1 MALPKLERAG
11 IDQANPQQVSKTPMN
26 VELEVKK
33 LFESIKKS
41 SSEGLKAA
49 TQSVVGN
56 VPSLIRDLT
65 DDIKSGSIN
74 NFATAMNKLI
84 SLTEDLGINL
94 RQYNEEL
101 ADTVERFTGNQAKM
115 QEELQKLREQGIKA
129 EIDEDGK
136 RIKILTQNDILEYN
150 KRQQVISES
159 IAKNKEDI
167 ETRTKLLNLT
177 DKELEAKGKNR
188 EEIEEEIKF
197 RSRANDGLQLES
209 DQINEKTNAT
219 ADTGRG
225 GDQGFG
231 KFQELKEAFMVI
243 PDTIGEAMGAFSKAG
258 KGVFTG
264 LTNLFTKGGL
274 AKAFRGLVNFF
285 KTARI
290 MIMAKFLL
298 VIAAIQFVAEKI
310 DVIAAFFKRIFDKI
324 AGFFKAIGDWFADSW
339 IGRKLGLGGK
349 DDGEADKIIE
359 EEKKKEYKAMDEG
372 TYAIGED
379 GAEIKDENLS
389 ARDIIKQT
397 GGDASVAE
405 EVAMN
410 NRARIEGN
418 KKRARHYTGSMAT
431 ITQDDYADQ
440 VSIDE
445 IIGGKEVTGDQLKD
459 GSTSSMLKS
468 LESDSVKSSQNSV
481 VNIQNNTNQ
490 TNSQSA
496 STNVSGFLDHEPE
509 TSFKFVKAGSTGSAD
524 F

>member
-1 MALPKLERAG
+1 MALPKLTKAG
-11 IDQANPQQVSKTPMN
+11 IDQATPQEVSKTAMN

-33 LFESIKKS
+33 LFDSIKKS

-49 TQSVVGN
+49 TQTVIGN

-84 SLTEDLGINL
+84 ALTDDLGINL

-101 ADTVERFTGNQAKM
+101 ADTVDRFTGHQAKL
-115 QEELQKLREQGIKA
+115 QEELGKLREQGIRA
-129 EIDEDGK
+129 EIDEDK
-136 RIKILTQNDILEYN
+136 QRVRILTQNDILEYN
-150 KRQQVISES
+150 RQREVNNQS
-159 IAKNKEDI
+159 IQNNRDEI
-167 ETRTKLLNLT
+167 EQKTKLLNLT
-177 DKELEAKGKNR
+177 DEELKIRGENR
-188 EEIEEEIKF
+188 KDLETEIKT
-197 RSRANDGLQLES
+197 RADRNKKLE
-209 DQINEKTNAT
+209 DENRGIDEKTNAT
-219 ADTGRG
+219 TDTGRG

-274 AKAFRGLVNFF
+274 AKAFQGLVNFF

-324 AGFFKAIGDWFADSW
+324 AGFFKSIGDWFANSW
-339 IGRKLGLGGK
+339 IGRKLGLGGD

-359 EEKKKEYKAMDEG
+359 REKKKEYKAMDEG
-372 TYAIGED
+372 TYAVGED

-418 KKRARHYTGSMAT
+418 KKRALHYTGSDAT
-431 ITQDDYADQ
+431 ITQDNYADQ

-445 IIGGKEVTGDQLKD
+445 IIGGKQVTGDQLKD

-468 LESDSVKSSQNSV
+468 LETESAKSSQNSV
-481 VNIQNNTNQ
+481 INIQNNTNQ
-490 TNSQSA
+490 TNSQSSA
-496 STNVSGFLDHEPE
+496 TNVSGFLDHEPD
-509 TSFKFVKAGSTGSAD
+509 TSFKYVRRDNGD
-524 F
+524 QYI

>member
-1 MALPKLERAG
+1 MALPKIEPLSSEF
-11 IDQANPQQVSKTPMN
+11 
-26 VELEVKK
+26 EVRKNAEEEIKQEIVK
-33 LFESIKKS
+33 LGKSIEES
-41 SSEGLKAA
+41 SSLGMKAA
-49 TQSVVGN
+49 LQTVVGN
-56 VPSLIRDLT
+56 VPNMIRDLT

-84 SLTEDLGINL
+84 TLTEDLGINL
-94 RQYNEEL
+94 REYNSEL

-115 QEELQKLREQGIKA
+115 QEELQKLREQGIRA
-129 EIDEDGK
+129 EIDGETN
-136 RIKILTQNDILEYN
+136 RLKILTQNDILEYN
-150 KRQQVISES
+150 KEKQVNEES
-159 IAKNKEDI
+159 IKTNKEQI
-167 ETRTKLLNLT
+167 EQRLKLLNLT
-177 DKELEAKGKNR
+177 DEELKLKGENR
-188 EEIEEEIKF
+188 KDLETEIK
-197 RSRANDGLQLES
+197 SRADANKKLEETNQKI
-209 DQINEKTNAT
+209 DEKTGTT

-274 AKAFRGLVNFF
+274 AKAFQGLVNFF

-324 AGFFKAIGDWFADSW
+324 AGFFKSIGDWFANSW
-339 IGRKLGLGGK
+339 IGRKLGLGGD

-359 EEKKKEYKAMDEG
+359 REKKKEYKAMDEG
-372 TYAIGED
+372 TYAVGDD

-389 ARDIIKQT
+389 VRDILKQNT
-397 GGDASVAE
+397 GDASVAE
-405 EVAMN
+405 GVAMD

-418 KKRARHYTGSMAT
+418 KKRALHYTGSDAT
-431 ITQDDYADQ
+431 ITQDNYADQ

-445 IIGGKEVTGDQLKD
+445 IIGGKQVTGDQLKD

-468 LESDSVKSSQNSV
+468 LETESAKSSQNSV
-481 VNIQNNTNQ
+481 INIQNNTNQ
-490 TNSQSA
+490 NNSQSSA
-496 STNVSGFLDHEPE
+496 TNVSGFLDHEPD
-509 TSFKFVKAGSTGSAD
+509 TSFKYVRRDNGD
-524 F
+524 QYI

>member
-1 MALPKLERAG
+1 MALPKLTRAG
-11 IDQANPQQVSKTPMN
+11 IDQASPQEVSKTPMN

-115 QEELQKLREQGIKA
+115 QEELQKLREQGIRA
-129 EIDEDGK
+129 EIDGETN
-136 RIKILTQNDILEYN
+136 RLKILTQNDILEYN
-150 KRQQVISES
+150 KEKQVNEES
-159 IAKNKEDI
+159 IKTNREQI
-167 ETRTKLLNLT
+167 EQRLKLLNLT
-177 DKELEAKGKNR
+177 DEELKLKGENR
-188 EEIEEEIKF
+188 KDLETEI
-197 RSRANDGLQLES
+197 RSRADANKKLE
-209 DQINEKTNAT
+209 DENRKIDEKTGTT

-274 AKAFRGLVNFF
+274 ARAFKGLVNFF

-290 MIMAKFLL
+290 MLMAKFLL
-298 VIAAIQFVAEKI
+298 VVAAIQFVAEKI

-324 AGFFKAIGDWFADSW
+324 AGFFKSIGDWFANSW
-339 IGRKLGLGGK
+339 IGRKLGLGGD

-359 EEKKKEYKAMDEG
+359 EEKKKEYKAMDDG
-372 TYAIGED
+372 TYAVGED
-379 GAEIKDENLS
+379 GAEIKDDNLS
-389 ARDIIKQT
+389 VRDILQQNE
-397 GGDASVAE
+397 GDASVAE
-405 EVAMN
+405 IAAMDD
-410 NRARIEGN
+410 RASKEGD
-418 KKRARHYTGSMAT
+418 KKRIVNKTSSMKT
-431 ITQDDYADQ
+431 TDDSSDQ
-440 VSIDE
+440 LSIED
-445 IIGGKEVTGDQLKD
+445 IIGKKEVQGDQLKD

-468 LESDSVKSSQNSV
+468 LESESAKSSQNSV
-481 VNIQNNTNQ
+481 INVQNNTNQ
-490 TNSQSA
+490 TNSTSSA
-496 STNVSGFLDHEPE
+496 TNVSGFLDHEPD
-509 TSFKFVKAGSTGSAD
+509 TSFKFVKTGSTGSAD